1 MAILSRINE
10 LKVRLMGPEACSEQG
25 EKLVE
30 IVAKR
35 LANRHGFLNVSNKM
49 GPAITNVLNKGYSM
63 PFKF

>member
-1 MAILSRINE
+1 MSFKSKSNAKCGVCKESMRADNLPR
-10 LKVRLMGPEACSEQG
+10 
-25 EKLVE
+25 LVE